1 MKKMKKLL
9 SMVLVL
15 SMVLSLN
22 MTVFAATDAATLN
35 ITVDGTDYVS
45 EATDSGINVK
55 EALEAVTTLDL
66 ELEFTGPFTDYYG
79 NEAYVL
85 KSMMGA
91 GSMPADGPSSGETV
105 TAWSSSNP
113 GYGLVSTDVD
123 AAGTITYT
131 YIYIGYDWTYTV
143 TDATGADVDVSS
155 LYINQY
161 TIQDGDTVT
170 VDYAYQRVVWSTTTP
185 VLTSYPYI

>member
-22 MTVFAATDAATLN
+22 MTAFAAADAATLH
-35 ITVDGTDYVS
+35 IIVDGIDYMTKTVDS
-45 EATDSGINVK
+45 EISVMDALKAESD
-55 EALEAVTTLDL
+55 LEAYFSD
-66 ELEFTGPFTDYYG
+66 PFTDYDG
-79 NEAYVL
+79 NTAYAL
-85 KSMMGA
+85 ITLMGA

-143 TDATGADVDVSS
+143 TDSTGADVDVSS
-155 LYINQY
+155 LYMNQY
-161 TIQDGDTVT
+161 TIQDGDTIT